1 MTGTPNVFKDHS
13 TAPKKAVGV
22 NLWAVDLE

>member
-1 MTGTPNVFKDHS
+1 MKGTPKVFKDDS

-22 NLWAVDLE
+22 NLWAVGLE